1 MLFLFGEIGEIMEM
15 EILAPAGSKESLISA
30 VRCGAN
36 AVYLGTKD
44 FNARRNA
51 DNFDFDELMESV
63 QYCHQRNVKVY
74 VTMNTL
80 VADNEMKSAY
90 DTVRSAME
98 CGVDGFIVQDL
109 GLAKMMHECFP
120 DARLHAST
128 QCSVN
133 SPDGFKKLAE
143 LGFCR
148 AVIPREMTAGEIKEI
163 RNATDIELEMFV
175 HGALCMSV
183 SGQCYMSAMLGS
195 RSGNRGLCAQ
205 PCRLSFSADNS
216 GSCDLSLK
224 DLSLISKIKEI
235 EDLGVVSLKIEGR
248 MKRPE
253 YVASAVTACKKAI
266 AGTYSAGDEN
276 VLRSVFSRSGFT
288 DGYFTGDRQNMF
300 GTRQKEDVISAKDVL
315 KDLAHLYDNENPL
328 IPVDMHLICKRDEP
342 IALTISTDDK
352 GATVSSVVPE
362 IAINKPMTT
371 ELLSTRISKLG
382 GTQYY
387 AREISID
394 LDDGLIVPASKIN
407 ELRRIA
413 IDKLNETSI
422 ASVKGLPLSV
432 VAPMEKNNAKP
443 YFTARF
449 LDTSTIPDEHP
460 FKRIFIPINSADE
473 DFIKHNAGVEIPRGL
488 FGKEDELKKRLSH
501 LKSIG
506 VSMAL
511 CSNMGAYKT
520 ASDIGM
526 VAYGDFGLNVF
537 NSNTASQINS
547 PILSFELTIDQANKI
562 NANDTGI
569 IGYGKL
575 PLMLTRNCPIKNNIG
590 CDRCRKNGTLT
601 DRKGYKFEVKCSS
614 YPCVEILN
622 PLPLY
627 MGDRINEIKT
637 DFIHFYFT
645 NENKEQVYD
654 IVNMYES
661 KAKMDTKYTRGLY
674 YRGVN

>member
-1 MLFLFGEIGEIMEM
+1 MEL

-36 AVYLGTKD
+36 AVYLGTKN

-63 QYCHQRNVKVY
+63 KYCHQRNVKVY

-80 VADNEMKSAY
+80 VTDDEMKGAY
-90 DTVRSAME
+90 DTVKSAME

-109 GLAKMMHECFP
+109 GLAKMMHKCFP

-133 SPDGFKKLAE
+133 TPDGFKRLEE

-148 AVIPREMTAGEIKEI
+148 AVIPREMTANEIREI

-224 DLSLISKIKEI
+224 DLSLISKIKDI
-235 EDLGVVSLKIEGR
+235 EDLGVISLKIEGR

-253 YVASAVTACKKAI
+253 YVAGAVTACRKAI
-266 AGTYSAGDEN
+266 DGIYSQDDEN

-288 DGYFTGDRQNMF
+288 DGYFTGKRLDMF
-300 GTRQKEDVISAKDVL
+300 GTRQKEDVVSAKDVL
-315 KDLAHLYDNENPL
+315 KDLSHLYDNENPL
-328 IPVDMHLICKRDEP
+328 IPVDMHLTCKAGMP
-342 IALTISTDDK
+342 IKLTISTSDK
-352 GATVSSVVPE
+352 SITVSSVVPE
-362 IAINKPMTT
+362 IAINKPMTSD
-371 ELLSTRISKLG
+371 LLSTRIAKLG

-387 AREISID
+387 ARDISID

-407 ELRRIA
+407 ELRRMA
-413 IDKLNETSI
+413 IEKLDESTIPPVN
-422 ASVKGLPLSV
+422 ALPMDEITHTKKS
-432 VAPMEKNNAKP
+432 AKP

-449 LDTSTIPDEHP
+449 IDADTIPSEHP
-460 FKRIFIPINSADE
+460 FKRVFIPIWSNDE
-473 DFIKHNAGVEIPRGL
+473 DFKKHNAGVEIPRGL
-488 FGKEDELKKRLSH
+488 FGKENDLKQRLSH
-501 LKSIG
+501 LKAIG
-506 VSMAL
+506 VTMAL
-511 CSNMGAYKT
+511 CSNLGAYKT
-520 ASDIGM
+520 AKEMGFE
-526 VAYGDFGLNVF
+526 VYGDFGLNIF
-537 NSNTASQINS
+537 NSTSANQISS
-547 PILSFELTIDQANKI
+547 PILSFELTIDQANRI
-562 NANDTGI
+562 NAEDTGI

-590 CDRCRKNGTLT
+590 CDKCKKNGTLT
-601 DRKGYKFEVKCSS
+601 DRKGYKFQVKCSS
-614 YPCVEILN
+614 YPCVEVLN

-627 MGDRINEIKT
+627 MADRIKEIHT

-645 NENKEQVYD
+645 D
-654 IVNMYES
+654 ES
-661 KAKMDTKYTRGLY
+661 KDEINNIVKLYENESKIDTKYTRGLY